1 MESKIIPLP
10 GYGLTTI
17 DTEIEDKAYDTPQTG
32 TLLRLTKEDSEKVF
46 DKIDG
51 TTYGDLIGKKIYW
64 AKYSD
69 ADGTFYDDD
78 INQKVVLISLEKL
91 RGYKK

>member
-17 DTEIEDKAYDTPQTG
+17 DTEITDKEYDTPQTG

-51 TTYGDLIGKKIYW
+51 TTYGDLIGKKIHW

-78 INQKVVLISLEKL
+78 INSKIVLISLEKL